1 MSKAQQIYATK
12 ARILIDNF
20 DVMKDN
26 GKLVNAVLKGIDKD
40 VQVRDYAMGLTRA
53 DNLGYYLDIWTFL
66 TDKATNKNAPT
77 TIKATVLFEMGN
89 KPDALTALE
98 VASPTYSLAQLLTR
112 VVAAGWSPE
121 AWSAMRKE
129 LHPKV
134 EDTIY
139 DSKEN

>member
-26 GKLVNAVLKGIDKD
+26 TKLVNAVLKGIDKD

-53 DNLGYYLDIWTFL
+53 DNLGHYLDIWTFL

-77 TIKATVLFEMGN
+77 SIKATVLFEMGN
-89 KPDALTALE
+89 KPDALAALA
-98 VASPTYSLAQLLTR
+98 VASPVYSLAQLLTR
-112 VVAAGWSPE
+112 VVNAGWTPE
-121 AWSAMRKE
+121 SWSAMRKD

-134 EDTIY
+134 EDGIY
-139 DSKEN
+139 DNSK